1 MNSLGRLSLFMTEC
15 PQIWRIGSFPRHRFA
30 GPAAPSPPSVEKS
43 FLLLAPAPA
52 PQIEISKDKWKIE

>member
-1 MNSLGRLSLFMTEC
+1 MTEC

>member
-43 FLLLAPAPA
+43 FLLLAPAP
-52 PQIEISKDKWKIE
+52 QIEISKDKMEN